1 MREQH
6 PPSTL
11 MLVGLVLGVLAIN
24 RLAFARP
31 DTCTVGADDPG
42 SSGMRPTPPPR
53 HTKPSQPAQ
62 PRRRV
67 IVLRQFQAH
76 PPPAKHAPFRP
87 PQTRLEEGGPKTH
100 PRLFVRGCDGL
111 AADEER
117 AGVRPATKNPPR
129 PLDQKHRRHARFKGA
144 VGYRPSPPGNEGLKA
159 LAAALLPAQTEG
171 QQTVERC
178 CMVVHAEGTAH
189 TGEEWDPE

>member
-76 PPPAKHAPFRP
+76 PPPTKHAPFRP
-87 PQTRLEEGGPKTH
+87 PQTRLEEGGLKHT
-100 PRLFVRGCDGL
+100 RDSLF
-111 AADEER
+111 
-117 AGVRPATKNPPR
+117 
-129 PLDQKHRRHARFKGA
+129 A
-144 VGYRPSPPGNEGLKA
+144 VA
-159 LAAALLPAQTEG
+159 MAW
-171 QQTVERC
+171 QQTRSGRVSVRRRKTRRGRLTKSIGDTPGSKEQSGQAVTTR
-178 CMVVHAEGTAH
+178 E
-189 TGEEWDPE
+189 